1 MPSNPRLSPA
11 AGDSRESTEPRNAL
25 ATSYE
30 HTSGV
35 RHALISA
42 TDFITHAARR
52 LGPPSGNDQQL
63 PTQVVLLG

>member
-42 TDFITHAARR
+42 TEFHHTRRTPARSTV
-52 LGPPSGNDQQL
+52 G
-63 PTQVVLLG
+63 

>member
-42 TDFITHAARR
+42 TELHHTRRTPARSTV
-52 LGPPSGNDQQL
+52 G
-63 PTQVVLLG
+63 